1 MVTVDVNG
9 TVGIGHQWRKKVIA
23 FFFPRI
29 QSLRVESRL
38 LQHHITNLLNNANN
52 ICVNGF
58 QTSETENWMFF
69 FLFCGKLMKAKLIF
83 ID

>member
-9 TVGIGHQWRKKVIA
+9 TVGIGHQWRKKVVA
-23 FFFPRI
+23 LFFPKI

-38 LQHHITNLLNNANN
+38 LQHHITNLLNNAHN

-69 FLFCGKLMKAKLIF
+69 FPFLWKTYEGKTNIH
-83 ID
+83 